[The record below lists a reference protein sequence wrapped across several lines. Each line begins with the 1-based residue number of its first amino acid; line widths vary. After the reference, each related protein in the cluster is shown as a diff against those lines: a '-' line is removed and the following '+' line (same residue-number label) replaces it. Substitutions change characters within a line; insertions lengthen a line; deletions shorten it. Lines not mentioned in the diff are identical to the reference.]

1 MLEILRPPEA
11 TMKVEPA
18 DTRSSP
24 RNGLFTPRR
33 VVAVG
38 LAALG
43 SIFILQNRDDTSL
56 QLLGFQVTGPQW
68 LASLALLATGIA
80 IGVLLGT
87 RRPRPPR

>member
-1 MLEILRPPEA
+1 MVAILRTPEV
-11 TMKVEPA
+11 TVKVEPA
-18 DTRSSP
+18 DTQNSP
-24 RNGLFTPRR
+24 WTGLFTPRR
-33 VVAVG
+33 IVAIG
-38 LAALG
+38 LAVLG
-43 SIFILQNRDDTSL
+43 LIFILQNRGDTSL